1 MASTFE
7 RFKSKFRIKN
17 ENQFIAVDPN
27 TGTVSLKGLAVELQS
42 TVPLSERI
50 EYVKEL
56 SKIAKS
62 YSLVE
67 YINTLYDLIVPLLSE
82 TKEARECAYD
92 FLINL
97 SEGNYEHLGLL
108 KVSIFEIVERE
119 QNIEEFEQQFKLICK
134 LTNDGRNIINF
145 ELKIALVYYRW
156 ILMLLSNL
164 EALQVSRNS
173 NVETE
178 NKIKTFLNYI
188 NELLK
193 LIRNTLKFN
202 FIYIDEIYISYL
214 ISSTCNLCNHE
225 SVPQNIISECL
236 SILDVVVRYGYV
248 PTDTLEIY
256 VHTLCSYAR
265 NENFATTTYNIMNN
279 LLRSHCAHNTIK
291 IICKTLCS
299 EVESVPLVQGSIFFL
314 GKASWGDNR
323 LNTITYSVST
333 ILRYIMQPIQYHIE
347 IIDLE
352 ILIVIKDLI
361 FEKGKTITYLEY
373 EIVLEI
379 LDNLKG
385 YCEVFAKLETDPF
398 NTPDCK
404 LGNEYHNPSDKPT
417 PISVYCDIINYIYS
431 LYKIQQFPGSSTQ
444 YYDLLQSLS
453 PYLSEQLSMS
463 LIEYFNINQL
473 IHPTS
478 ETWITDFNEFVS
490 AFYTSET
497 TSLVREKILNV
508 INDTYSSLKSTYC
521 SILIEQIIIP
531 IVSTLSLQKDS
542 NVIHACINLVKA
554 VIRDCSDSHFS
565 QLTHTFVE
573 CAMFNSGFSPSIN
586 DITKN
591 LSTGNLSTKSGYL
604 SANEE
609 NNLELNRNGMTPL
622 YDNSIRSEVSI
633 NNNLGT
639 NEVGITITGGGAS
652 INSNVSNGIADVNNK
667 NGISGNRLGSTS
679 RSNSNMAIGRTNSFG
694 RSEKSDTTSPPNK
707 YNSTKRNS
715 IKSNNK
721 LAQKINTNSNSREN
735 IKDLNNNLTIISPK
749 SVQSFNYGNDTLCT
763 EVSLKSME
771 ALIEIFET
779 CFGGLLYRHC
789 PIVFGELLEI
799 VRNGKISKRIRLMGL
814 KCLFRLRANSS
825 YRIYLEKEKKEII
838 NNDKGKPPQA
848 DATSENQSP
857 SPSNENVND
866 TKLTSNFMSTLLSV
880 QTSGSRIICLRESL
894 SATGS
899 VVSGKGESMFNELV
913 ANSNDNSINAF
924 GEKESVLDNR
934 SVYSNET
941 NENKN
946 SSEDVLLPINEYAE
960 TLIYLLKNETDY
972 EIYSYILTNWVSQL
986 TNIYLFQSAFVQIQS
1001 LRSLLVDM
1009 VVNDRL
1015 GKRTIYNI
1023 PNDLRISDLYSKA
1036 YNMLT
1041 VLIAYSKFFS
1051 KTQQDELI
1059 LVFQIG
1065 LTKWSTTTRP
1075 CIHALLL
1082 SLLELPKSMT
1092 KLLTSTLVKMS
1103 QIMTAPT
1110 FSVHL
1115 LEFLSLL
1122 AKLPHLYVNFVEND
1136 YKLVFVIALKYIQS
1150 TFNEKPLNT
1159 QLSNINNNS
1168 SSTNLNSLN
1177 NQSGQPNQS
1186 TSAFNQYVI
1195 YLAYHV
1201 ISVWFI
1207 NLKLTER
1214 KKYVPF
1220 ILHYILSENTQ
1231 LEMNERV
1238 ECCLDMLTRYSY
1250 SSCQS
1255 QPTQP
1260 LPAKILFENKDQ
1272 IVIKHWIKG
1281 SVIIT
1286 IRTLKSKGW
1295 GEIIIRRPTGTTSF
1309 VIRMENKLRNDTLNN
1324 IDLTA
1329 LLMMHVSDKNKP
1341 ETLNSST
1348 ESSDNEE
1355 NENNVSNKD
1364 NKVNGKKPN
1373 EETKFELFEKNEE
1386 IPEDKTIASTINTNS
1401 TINNENNIQTKDIT
1415 ITKRSNSIAVN
1426 NLDSL
1431 KINIENNLKHKR
1443 SFSSGANVHSPIF
1456 LLKHE
1461 YNNNNNHLR
1470 VHSGPT
1476 TGNSNVN
1483 KDNDG
1488 ENIIHRSHSVSISYP
1503 KDKSDKNDSNNLS
1516 KITMNEISKTWTSA
1530 SSLNTSLNKDDPIKL
1545 LPSFIYLQ
1553 LQSLNGNGR
1562 NEVDSVQLLPDDD
1575 ATSRGLSVLDRTPV
1589 VDLHKIGIVYV
1600 GRGQFDEQ
1608 SILSNQSG
1616 SYHYQVFLQNIGKL
1630 VKLSNLQGEYT
1641 GGLDTRRGVDGEFAI
1656 MAEDEITKIVFH
1668 VATLMPTVE
1677 HDPKCMAKKRH
1688 IGNDYILIVY
1698 NESGKDYE
1706 FRTIPGQFN
1715 FINIIITPVD
1725 NDYLS
1730 MSHHQNILYLS
1741 NSNLNEN
1748 PSSASSTKPY
1758 LHNPLSTNSLEENE
1772 PYFIVSMQRREDM
1785 PEIGPLAIP
1794 KIVSLSV
1801 LPIFVRQLAINFNIY
1816 AQTFRQNLN
1825 GSTEY
1830 ISNWGERL
1838 RQIKRVKARINK
1850 ISPYGLNPPPNST
1863 MVSANNSQSSIHSQ
1877 YKHLHNKNQAKTSL
1891 NLSHHINSAL
1901 TPNNSNNS
1909 PAPNYKRFNPQHSIS
1924 TGSIISSSS
1933 NDSVNSLNN
1942 GGGGGS
1948 GSNSHG
1954 NSNSIYN
1961 RAKSPERINSRNLNN
1976 NKIKDNNL

>member
-1 MASTFE
+1 M
-7 RFKSKFRIKN
+7 I
-17 ENQFIAVDPN
+17 I
-27 TGTVSLKGLAVELQS
+27 
-42 TVPLSERI
+42 
-50 EYVKEL
+50 
-56 SKIAKS
+56 
-62 YSLVE
+62 
-67 YINTLYDLIVPLLSE
+67 PLLSE
-82 TKEARECAYD
+82 TKEARDCAYD

-97 SEGNYEHLGLL
+97 VEGNYEHLGLL
-108 KVSIFEIVERE
+108 KISIFEIVERE
-119 QNIEEFEQQFKLICK
+119 QNIEEFEQQFRLLCK

-156 ILMLLSNL
+156 ILILLSNL

-173 NVETE
+173 NIESE
-178 NKIKTFLNYI
+178 EKIGIYLNYI
-188 NELLK
+188 NDLLK

-248 PTDTLEIY
+248 PTDTLEVY

-265 NENFATTTYNIMNN
+265 NENFASTTYNIMNN

-299 EVESVPLVQGSIFFL
+299 EVESIPLVQGSIFFL

-352 ILIVIKDLI
+352 ILIAIKDLI

-404 LGNEYHNPSDKPT
+404 LGDEYHNPSNKPT

-463 LIEYFNINQL
+463 LIEYFTINQL

-573 CAMFNSGFSPSIN
+573 CAMFNSSSSGTTSSIH
-586 DITKN
+586 KN
-591 LSTGNLSTKSGYL
+591 LSFGNLSTKSSYL

-609 NNLELNRNGMTPL
+609 NNFELNRNGMTPL
-622 YDNSIRSEVSI
+622 YNNSIRSEISI

-652 INSNVSNGIADVNNK
+652 ISSNISNGYADVNSK

-679 RSNSNMAIGRTNSFG
+679 RSNSNMAIGRMNSFG
-694 RSEKSDTTSPPNK
+694 RSEKSDTISPPNK
-707 YNSTKRNS
+707 YNSAKRKSS

-721 LAQKINTNSNSREN
+721 LTIKINSNSNSKEN
-735 IKDLNNNLTIISPK
+735 IKDLNSNLTVISPK
-749 SVQSFNYGNDTLCT
+749 SSQSFNFGSDALCT

-771 ALIEIFET
+771 ALIEIFEA
-779 CFGGLLYRHC
+779 CFGGLLYKHC

-799 VRNGKISKRIRLMGL
+799 VRNGKISKKIRLMGL

-825 YRIYLEKEKKEII
+825 YRIYLEKEKKEIN

-848 DATSENQSP
+848 NASPNNQNS
-857 SPSNENVND
+857 SNEDTPD
-866 TKLTSNFMSTLLSV
+866 TKLTSGFMSTLLSV
-880 QTSGSRIICLRESL
+880 QTSGSRIICYRESL

-899 VVSGKGESMFNELV
+899 MVSGKGESMFNELT
-913 ANSNDNSINAF
+913 ANDNGINII
-924 GEKESVLDNR
+924 GEKESVIDNR

-941 NENKN
+941 NEYRNN
-946 SSEDVLLPINEYAE
+946 SDDVLLSINEYAE
-960 TLIYLLKNETDY
+960 TLIYLLKNENDY

-986 TNIYLFQSAFVQIQS
+986 TNIYLFQSSFVQIQS

-1015 GKRTIYNI
+1015 GKKTIYNI
-1023 PNDLRISDLYSKA
+1023 PNDVRISDLYSKA

-1041 VLIAYSKFFS
+1041 VLIAYSKFFT

-1150 TFNEKPLNT
+1150 TFNEKSLNN
-1159 QLSNINNNS
+1159 QLPNINNNS
-1168 SSTNLNSLN
+1168 SSNLNNLSN
-1177 NQSGQPNQS
+1177 PGQSNQSI
-1186 TSAFNQYVI
+1186 SAFNQYVI

-1255 QPTQP
+1255 QPIQP

-1272 IVIKHWIKG
+1272 FVTKHWIKG
-1281 SVIIT
+1281 
-1286 IRTLKSKGW
+1286 K
-1295 GEIIIRRPTGTTSF
+1295 
-1309 VIRMENKLRNDTLNN
+1309 
-1324 IDLTA
+1324 
-1329 LLMMHVSDKNKP
+1329 
-1341 ETLNSST
+1341 
-1348 ESSDNEE
+1348 
-1355 NENNVSNKD
+1355 
-1364 NKVNGKKPN
+1364 
-1373 EETKFELFEKNEE
+1373 
-1386 IPEDKTIASTINTNS
+1386 
-1401 TINNENNIQTKDIT
+1401 
-1415 ITKRSNSIAVN
+1415 
-1426 NLDSL
+1426 
-1431 KINIENNLKHKR
+1431 
-1443 SFSSGANVHSPIF
+1443 
-1456 LLKHE
+1456 
-1461 YNNNNNHLR
+1461 
-1470 VHSGPT
+1470 
-1476 TGNSNVN
+1476 
-1483 KDNDG
+1483 
-1488 ENIIHRSHSVSISYP
+1488 
-1503 KDKSDKNDSNNLS
+1503 
-1516 KITMNEISKTWTSA
+1516 
-1530 SSLNTSLNKDDPIKL
+1530 
-1545 LPSFIYLQ
+1545 
-1553 LQSLNGNGR
+1553 
-1562 NEVDSVQLLPDDD
+1562 
-1575 ATSRGLSVLDRTPV
+1575 
-1589 VDLHKIGIVYV
+1589 
-1600 GRGQFDEQ
+1600 
-1608 SILSNQSG
+1608 
-1616 SYHYQVFLQNIGKL
+1616 
-1630 VKLSNLQGEYT
+1630 
-1641 GGLDTRRGVDGEFAI
+1641 
-1656 MAEDEITKIVFH
+1656 
-1668 VATLMPTVE
+1668 
-1677 HDPKCMAKKRH
+1677 
-1688 IGNDYILIVY
+1688 
-1698 NESGKDYE
+1698 
-1706 FRTIPGQFN
+1706 
-1715 FINIIITPVD
+1715 
-1725 NDYLS
+1725 
-1730 MSHHQNILYLS
+1730 
-1741 NSNLNEN
+1741 
-1748 PSSASSTKPY
+1748 
-1758 LHNPLSTNSLEENE
+1758 
-1772 PYFIVSMQRREDM
+1772 
-1785 PEIGPLAIP
+1785 
-1794 KIVSLSV
+1794 
-1801 LPIFVRQLAINFNIY
+1801 
-1816 AQTFRQNLN
+1816 
-1825 GSTEY
+1825 
-1830 ISNWGERL
+1830 
-1838 RQIKRVKARINK
+1838 
-1850 ISPYGLNPPPNST
+1850 
-1863 MVSANNSQSSIHSQ
+1863 
-1877 YKHLHNKNQAKTSL
+1877 
-1891 NLSHHINSAL
+1891 
-1901 TPNNSNNS
+1901 
-1909 PAPNYKRFNPQHSIS
+1909 
-1924 TGSIISSSS
+1924 
-1933 NDSVNSLNN
+1933 
-1942 GGGGGS
+1942 
-1948 GSNSHG
+1948 
-1954 NSNSIYN
+1954 
-1961 RAKSPERINSRNLNN
+1961 
-1976 NKIKDNNL
+1976 